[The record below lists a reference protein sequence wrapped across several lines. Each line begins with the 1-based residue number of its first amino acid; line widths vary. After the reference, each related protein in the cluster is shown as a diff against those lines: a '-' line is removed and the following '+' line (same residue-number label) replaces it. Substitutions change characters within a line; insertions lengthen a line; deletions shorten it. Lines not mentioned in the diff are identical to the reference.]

1 MMTMMTQHWC
11 LLVDDDDDSNE
22 DENDDEEE
30 DEDEDDDD
38 GKIGSYSL
46 LKIRRFTAEN

>member
-22 DENDDEEE
+22 DENDDDEEE
-30 DEDEDDDD
+30 EEDDDD